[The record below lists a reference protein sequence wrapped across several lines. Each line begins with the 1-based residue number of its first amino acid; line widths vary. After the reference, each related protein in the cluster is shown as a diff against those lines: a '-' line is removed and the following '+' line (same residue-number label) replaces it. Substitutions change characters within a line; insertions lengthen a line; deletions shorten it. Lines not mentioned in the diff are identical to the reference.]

1 MEIYSPRSKN
11 KNLFRNNQMKSEVK
25 KVNTPV
31 EQEIIIPVIVPE
43 SVVSNQENLILRMH
57 RNLVERLKIFFEM
70 NETVG

>member
-1 MEIYSPRSKN
+1 MEIYSPKSKN

-43 SVVSNQENLILRMH
+43 SVVSNQENLIFRMH
-57 RNLVERLKIFFEM
+57 RNLVERLKIFFEL
-70 NETVG
+70 NETVR